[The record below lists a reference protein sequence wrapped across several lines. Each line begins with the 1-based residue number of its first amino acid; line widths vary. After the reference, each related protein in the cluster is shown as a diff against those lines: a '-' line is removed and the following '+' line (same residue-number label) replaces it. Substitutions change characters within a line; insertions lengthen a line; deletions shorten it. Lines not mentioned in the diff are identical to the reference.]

1 MLFNRTFI
9 KPIFQTSKLNREK
22 FVKNKKLYNV
32 SIINNRQNNYNK
44 FVTRKMSSYSQQG
57 ASFYGGGGGGGGPN
71 WFQSIIYMFIVAFS
85 CNISSKLI
93 KNANSKQE

>member
-32 SIINNRQNNYNK
+32 SIIINRQNNYNK
-44 FVTRKMSSYSQQG
+44 FVTRKMSSYG
-57 ASFYGGGGGGGGPN
+57 ASFYGGGGGGGPN

>member
-1 MLFNRTFI
+1 MFNRTFI
-9 KPIFQTSKLNREK
+9 KPIFQTSNLNREK

-32 SIINNRQNNYNK
+32 SIIINRQNNYNN
-44 FVTRKMSSYSQQG
+44 FVTRRMSSCG

-71 WFQSIIYMFIVAFS
+71 WVQSFIYMFIVAVS

-93 KNANSKQE
+93 KNTNSKQE